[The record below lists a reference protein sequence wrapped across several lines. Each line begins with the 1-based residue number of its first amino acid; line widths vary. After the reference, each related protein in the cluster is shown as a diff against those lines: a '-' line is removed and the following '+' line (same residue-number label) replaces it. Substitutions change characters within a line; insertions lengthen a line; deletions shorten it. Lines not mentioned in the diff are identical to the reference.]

1 VTLFFHKPFFV
12 LPKTSRPPTHN
23 KMKEKTL
30 SEKIVGKKEKKIVI
44 LCPHC
49 SKDVKLYRLWYEKE
63 VYDLVKALESLNDK
77 INN

>member
-1 VTLFFHKPFFV
+1 
-12 LPKTSRPPTHN
+12 
-23 KMKEKTL
+23 MKEKTL